1 MDCIEF
7 KYGFPLFCSG
17 SAASSLL
24 KLERNRVSDLWALL
38 DYIIKQFVK
47 YKNSDTK
54 EFLLSLHEQA
64 KYFYQAAEDA
74 PVKSQPLLYYYS
86 FLNLA
91 KAYLCIT
98 QGTSPDDVYMHGI
111 ETSVNRAT
119 TIQTATV
126 TVKPM
131 SASSRISVAYSLMAS
146 LGDQLPFLSSTD
158 LQIKDCL
165 ASCIGIHRTF
175 CETYDEQESFV
186 RLLNPLC
193 FRDGRKLEFVAE
205 LKKCDAASIGMLT
218 AQGFDIRSVEG
229 KYEFHQAL
237 TMPNYNIRK
246 QDWIDL
252 SSALLTEGL
261 RAYTDGNE
269 YRMYLPL
276 SPKTPVSSTSVVYA
290 VMFFLGSVTRYHPYF
305 FDSLMDEKE
314 QWLISEF
321 LNTQPRQF
329 LYNLI
334 SYMVG
339 KPIYRS
345 RTAML

>member
-1 MDCIEF
+1 MTSVEF

-17 SAASSLL
+17 NAAGSLL

-47 YKNSDTK
+47 YKNRDTK

-64 KYFYQAAEDA
+64 KYFYQAAEVA
-74 PVKSQPLLYYYS
+74 PVKSQPLLFYYS

-91 KAYLCIT
+91 KAYLCIV
-98 QGTSPDDVYMHGI
+98 QGMSPDNEYMHGI
-111 ETSVNRAT
+111 STSVNRHT
-119 TIQTATV
+119 SIQTAEV
-126 TVKPM
+126 TVKPLLD
-131 SASSRISVAYSLMAS
+131 SGRASVAHLLLSS
-146 LGDQLPFLSSTD
+146 FGDQISFMTATTLS
-158 LQIKDCL
+158 IKECL

-175 CETYDEQESFV
+175 CETYNEQETFV
-186 RLLNPLC
+186 RLIDPKC
-193 FRDGRKLEFVAE
+193 YREGKRLEFVAT
-205 LKKCDAASIGMLT
+205 LKKCDAATVAILISQGM
-218 AQGFDIRSVEG
+218 DVRSVEG
-229 KYEFHQAL
+229 KYEFHQEL
-237 TMPNYNIRK
+237 VKPGYNIRK

-252 SSALLTEGL
+252 SSVLLSKGL

-276 SPKTPVSSTSVVYA
+276 SAKVPVSSTSVIYA

-329 LYNLI
+329 LYYLI